1 MLDKFR
7 HRCYN
12 NIEKKRGAYLMRNTG
27 VRKTIDDL
35 GRIVLPK
42 EIRKSLG
49 LGIRSAVDLYVD
61 GEKLII
67 TKTKNECIFCN
78 SRDNLVEYKGK
89 SVCEK
94 CIEELK

>member
-1 MLDKFR
+1 
-7 HRCYN
+7 
-12 NIEKKRGAYLMRNTG
+12 MRNTG

-89 SVCEK
+89 SVCDQERVSEMHWRTQITV
-94 CIEELK
+94 IEFLLRCF

>member
-1 MLDKFR
+1 MKS
-7 HRCYN
+7 
-12 NIEKKRGAYLMRNTG
+12 TG
-27 VRKTIDDL
+27 IVRKVDEL

>member
-1 MLDKFR
+1 
-7 HRCYN
+7 
-12 NIEKKRGAYLMRNTG
+12 MRNTG

-89 SVCEK
+89 SGIGSSAASSAAAMHCTRGHSG
-94 CIEELK
+94 

>member
-1 MLDKFR
+1 
-7 HRCYN
+7 
-12 NIEKKRGAYLMRNTG
+12 MRNTG

-67 TKTKNECIFCN
+67 TKIKNECIFCN

>member
-1 MLDKFR
+1 MFQINLKGIDFMKS
-7 HRCYN
+7 
-12 NIEKKRGAYLMRNTG
+12 TG
-27 VRKTIDDL
+27 IVRKVDEL

>member
-1 MLDKFR
+1 
-7 HRCYN
+7 
-12 NIEKKRGAYLMRNTG
+12 MRNTG

-35 GRIVLPK
+35 GRIVLPI
-42 EIRKSLG
+42 ELRRTYDLAV
-49 LGIRSAVDLYVD
+49 GIRSAVDLYVD